1 MIITM
6 EILFCLMQKKYP
18 IQAEHLLKSH
28 MPADEIRI
36 YEEGMELPSG
46 TLVLIDSWEN
56 FSNAAPE
63 ENICFLICAPAAL
76 GSSSRMH
83 GFSYA
88 VLAEGIPPAEV
99 QIFLLE
105 LCNRLRRWDARFAEE
120 IFRHG
125 NYREVMAEGREF
137 LDYEYSIIDQN
148 MVNLYS
154 TPGYLTF
161 IGGKEMERM
170 PSELIQALMLQP
182 EFHAVAKL
190 GTPFYYYDETNDIQ
204 LLCRNLFL
212 EGQYYARIVMYIGE
226 RGAEV
231 SEGIKE
237 LLDLFGRHMEHL
249 IRYTIAPE
257 SRHTGDQLHYLFRA
271 LAEEKQPD
279 PAYCASV
286 LASSGWN
293 RTDTYAVI
301 KLRFYEDRGWDSQLD
316 TALPYLV
323 RELEGEWPGSCA
335 IIFDTSILWLVN
347 TSVSGGRSGWE
358 KLRQKAAFFVRD
370 HVCHAGVSPLFRDYF
385 MIPDSVRTADA
396 ALEIG
401 LRKHPEFWY
410 YLFDDYRLDYMMEK
424 ISSGISP
431 AFLRHPA
438 IKILEDWDRK
448 KGTEL
453 SATLEAY
460 LGNNLNMTAAAEKLY
475 IHRTTFCRRM
485 NQIRRLTGL
494 NMSDRDTVLTLL
506 LSYRMLSDYSADGE
520 DGRK

>member
-1 MIITM
+1 MNITP
-6 EILFCLMQKKYP
+6 EILFSQMEAPYLLMREQIGRKGLP
-18 IQAEHLLKSH
+18 IRCIKIWESGCKPEPGILYLGDSRHLPDQGIKMNDSFLLLCS
-28 MPADEIRI
+28 PCGAD
-36 YEEGMELPSG
+36 
-46 TLVLIDSWEN
+46 TLLR
-56 FSNAAPE
+56 FSAA
-63 ENICFLICAPAAL
+63 AA
-76 GSSSRMH
+76 
-83 GFSYA
+83 A
-88 VLAEGIPPAEV
+88 VLEKPAERQEL
-99 QIFLLE
+99 QIYLLE
-105 LCNRLRRWDARFAEE
+105 LCNKLRQWDAGISDA
-120 IFRHG
+120 IFCRSDPSLIMSMG
-125 NYREVMAEGREF
+125 YKVLR
-137 LDYEYSIIDQN
+137 YEYSIIDLD
-148 MVNLYS
+148 MVKLYS
-154 TPGYLTF
+154 TPFYGSS
-161 IGGKEMERM
+161 GDKKNRERLA
-170 PSELIQALMLQP
+170 PDVVQRLMMQP
-182 EFHAVAKL
+182 DFHAVAKKK
-190 GTPFYYYDETNDIQ
+190 TSFYYYEEVRESYV
-204 LLCRNLFL
+204 LCKNLFL
-212 EGQYYARIVMYIGE
+212 DDQYYARIVLYME
-226 RGAEV
+226 KEKKEV
-231 SEGIKE
+231 HDGIRE
-237 LLDLFGRHMEHL
+237 LLEVFGTHMERL
-249 IRYTIAPE
+249 IKYLLAPE
-257 SRHTGDQLHYLFRA
+257 LSHQGDQLHYLFRSA
-271 LAEEKQPD
+271 VSGDIPD
-279 PAYCASV
+279 YAYCCSV
-286 LASSGWN
+286 LKRSGWQKN
-293 RTDTYAVI
+293 DVYVVI

-335 IIFDTSILWLVN
+335 IIFDASILWLVN

-396 ALEIG
+396 ALAIG

-438 IKILEDWDRK
+438 IKILEDWDRE